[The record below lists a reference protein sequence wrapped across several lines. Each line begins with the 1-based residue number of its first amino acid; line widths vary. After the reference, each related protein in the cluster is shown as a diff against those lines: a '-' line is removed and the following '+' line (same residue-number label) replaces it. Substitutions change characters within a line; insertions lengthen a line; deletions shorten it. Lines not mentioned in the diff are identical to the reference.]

1 MKKNLTTL
9 LRLIVATLFV
19 SSPLLAGPGGD
30 FGRGGGH
37 GGGYGGGG
45 GGGSGYSGGAAH
57 AGGSLGAAHTAGPSH
72 GFNHSPGFRSY
83 GGGPGH
89 PGWAGPG
96 GPHGSWY
103 HGDWGGHYH
112 WDHPWGYGPW
122 GWGVGFGVG
131 FGLVTAAVVWDAPW
145 YWGYYPY
152 YNPYYTRVVVIDNTT
167 AIDYSRP
174 IVVAAPAAQ
183 AGVIVNNSAAASQ
196 SIEYLEASRKSFMG
210 GDYST
215 AMMLVNSAIAKQ
227 PSDPALHEFRGLILF
242 ATRQY
247 KDAAAAIYSVLSIG
261 PGWDWTTLSS
271 LYPDTSIYT
280 AQLRELER
288 YRNEHPEAPEAHFL
302 LAYHYMSCGHSDSA
316 IAELRDVVRLSPKDQ
331 LSGQLLAGL
340 SEGKAGVAGMPAMT
354 PPAPVKS
361 IKPVETADLIG
372 EWEASRSDG
381 ASFAFQ
387 IGADKTFSWR
397 YTLQDKTQQF
407 TGTYTL
413 AEGTL
418 ILKQGGNPTIIGQ
431 VALLDG
437 GRFNF
442 KLAGNSNA
450 ADPGLTFS
458 KRR

>member
-1 MKKNLTTL
+1 MKKNITTL
-9 LRLIVATLFV
+9 LRPILAMLFL
-19 SSPLLAGPGGD
+19 SSSLLAAPGG
-30 FGRGGGH
+30 GGYGGGH
-37 GGGYGGGG
+37 GGGGGGGGGGHGGGGG
-45 GGGSGYSGGAAH
+45 GGGSGGGH
-57 AGGSLGAAHTAGPSH
+57 AGGAVGHAGSAHFAGP
-72 GFNHSPGFRSY
+72 GRSY

-89 PGWAGPG
+89 PGWAGHG
-96 GPHGSWY
+96 GPHGGWY

-122 GWGVGFGVG
+122 AWSVGFGVG
-131 FGLVTAAVVWDAPW
+131 FGLGAVVWDAPW

-152 YNPYYTRVVVIDNTT
+152 YNPYYTRVVVIDGST

-174 IVVAAPAAQ
+174 IIVAAPAVQGGIA
-183 AGVIVNNSAAASQ
+183 VTNPEAASQ
-196 SIEYLEASRKSFMG
+196 SVEYLDASRKAFSS
-210 GDYST
+210 GDYAT
-215 AMMLVNSAIAKQ
+215 AMALVNSAIAKQ
-227 PSDPALHEFRGLILF
+227 PNDPALHEFRGLILF

-247 KDAAAAIYSVLSIG
+247 KDAAAANYSVLSIG
-261 PGWDWTTLSS
+261 PGWDWATLSS
-271 LYPDTSIYT
+271 LYPDVNIYT

-288 YRNEHPEAPEAHFL
+288 YRNEHPDAAEMHFL
-302 LAYHYMSCGHSDSA
+302 LAYHYMSCGHSDA
-316 IAELRDVVRLSPKDQ
+316 AAGELKDVVRLSPKDQ
-331 LSGQLLAGL
+331 LSSQLLAAL
-340 SEGKAGVAGMPAMT
+340 AEGKSSAAGT
-354 PPAPVKS
+354 PMAPPPPIKS
-361 IKPVETADLIG
+361 IKPVETADLLG
-372 EWEASRSDG
+372 DWEASRSDG

-397 YTLQDKTQQF
+397 FTLQDKTQQF

-442 KLAGNSNA
+442 KLAGSNG

-458 KRR
+458 KRK